1 MEKKRYIEPNAEAVR
16 ISTNRIMT
24 GSSKSMTVDTTTEGD
39 QSTADSKSWWHGT
52 LWEEEEE

>member
-1 MEKKRYIEPNAEAVR
+1 MEKKRYIEPIAEAAR

-52 LWEEEEE
+52 LWEEEE